1 LGRILGRGC
10 STATFEKLDVNAIN
24 CFFTNLGPET
34 VKSIPQ
40 SASSH
45 MKFVLPVA
53 NTFFSFEVT
62 HNELFNVVTSL
73 PSKTSS
79 GFDKLSTRNL
89 KLIFPYISDTVL
101 KIVNKSFRTGIFPDI
116 LKIARVIPIHKG
128 GSKDKLI
135 NYRPISVLSSFSKII
150 ERLMFNR
157 MCNFIEKYH
166 ILSDTQFGFR
176 KNRNT
181 ELAVLNAVNYITK
194 ALDNDVPV
202 VGLFADLSKAF
213 DTIDHSI
220 LLDKLYALGFRGT
233 SHKWF
238 SCYLTNRYQYVELAG
253 SKSCMSK
260 LTTGVPQGSVLGPLL
275 FLLYINDLTCVSKSL
290 QFTLFADD
298 TTVLYSNKS
307 LVHNLNDAAQELE
320 IVFDWF
326 VANRLCVNVDKTHF
340 MFFSKRGCVCDR
352 VLKLRSCSV
361 KLVQSTKFLGV
372 YIDDKLNWAVHITEL
387 VTKLNRSL
395 GMMKVASHCL
405 PHDVLLQI
413 FYAFFYSH
421 LTYGVLVWGNSHAC
435 HLHPVEVLYKK
446 CLRLLC
452 GKSLFEHTPPLAK
465 QLNLVVFSDLY
476 VWFLAVF
483 MFKVYWQLLP
493 QCILHMFTSLH
504 TFHTRTRQSCCD
516 FFLPRVRLNVCKQF
530 VTFSGVQ
537 CWNSLPTNVKLCTSL
552 NLFKN
557 ALYKKLSCSYD

>member
-1 LGRILGRGC
+1 MPVNQILGRGC

-24 CFFTNLGPET
+24 SFFTNLGPET

-157 MCNFIEKYH
+157 MCNF
-166 ILSDTQFGFR
+166 
-176 KNRNT
+176 
-181 ELAVLNAVNYITK
+181 
-194 ALDNDVPV
+194 
-202 VGLFADLSKAF
+202 
-213 DTIDHSI
+213 
-220 LLDKLYALGFRGT
+220 
-233 SHKWF
+233 
-238 SCYLTNRYQYVELAG
+238 
-253 SKSCMSK
+253 
-260 LTTGVPQGSVLGPLL
+260 
-275 FLLYINDLTCVSKSL
+275 
-290 QFTLFADD
+290 
-298 TTVLYSNKS
+298 
-307 LVHNLNDAAQELE
+307 
-320 IVFDWF
+320 
-326 VANRLCVNVDKTHF
+326 LCVNVDKTHF

-413 FYAFFYSH
+413 FYAFF
-421 LTYGVLVWGNSHAC
+421 TV
-435 HLHPVEVLYKK
+435 
-446 CLRLLC
+446 
-452 GKSLFEHTPPLAK
+452 
-465 QLNLVVFSDLY
+465 
-476 VWFLAVF
+476 
-483 MFKVYWQLLP
+483 
-493 QCILHMFTSLH
+493 I
-504 TFHTRTRQSCCD
+504 
-516 FFLPRVRLNVCKQF
+516 
-530 VTFSGVQ
+530 
-537 CWNSLPTNVKLCTSL
+537 
-552 NLFKN
+552 
-557 ALYKKLSCSYD
+557 